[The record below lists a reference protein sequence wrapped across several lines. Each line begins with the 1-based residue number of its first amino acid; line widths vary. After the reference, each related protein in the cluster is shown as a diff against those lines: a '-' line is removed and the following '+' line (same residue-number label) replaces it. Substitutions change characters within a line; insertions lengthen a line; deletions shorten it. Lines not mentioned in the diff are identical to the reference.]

1 MDGWKK
7 GRKGGKKEGREE
19 EEGRIRKLFERVREN
34 PVRVQIDLRPQNK
47 SRWIK
52 FF

>member
-1 MDGWKK
+1 MDGKK
-7 GRKGGKKEGREE
+7 GGKEGKRKGGKEE
-19 EEGRIRKLFERVREN
+19 ERRIRKLFERGREN